1 MSSTTPSF
9 SQEQVIHN
17 VGVVRSHIAEIC
29 GDAAQSVQLVAV
41 TKNFGLE
48 AWEWARDAGCDAV
61 GENYAQEAL
70 AKALAANI
78 DKRLPL
84 HFIGHLQ
91 SNKLAQ
97 LYGKVHTWQTID
109 RESVILGLA
118 KLYAAHGG
126 SVPSVLLQVNIA
138 DEAQKSGCH
147 PRDVAKLVELARSS
161 QLHVGGLMAMGP
173 TNGDLAET
181 RQAFRE
187 TRKMCNEL
195 GLSEC
200 SAGMSH
206 DYRIALEEG
215 ATMIRVG
222 SAIFGERPQ

>member
-1 MSSTTPSF
+1 MRS
-9 SQEQVIHN
+9 VIT
-17 VGVVRSHIAEIC
+17 EIC
-29 GDAAQSVQLVAV
+29 GDAANSVQLVAV

-48 AWEWARDAGCDAV
+48 AWNWARDAGCDAV

-70 AKALAANI
+70 AKARDA
-78 DKRLPL
+78 DPVHRVPL

-91 SNKLAQ
+91 SNKLSA
-97 LYGKVHTWQTID
+97 LYGTVHTWQTID
-109 RESVILGLA
+109 RESLILGLA
-118 KLYAAHGG
+118 KLFAAHGG
-126 SVPSVLLQVNIA
+126 DAPSVLLQVNIA

-147 PRDVAKLVELARSS
+147 PRDVEKLVELALSNH
-161 QLHVGGLMAMGP
+161 LNVGGLMVMGP
-173 TNGDLAET
+173 TNADPTVT
-181 RQAFRE
+181 RQTFRE
-187 TRKMCNEL
+187 ARKMCNEL
-195 GLSEC
+195 GLLEC

>member
-17 VGVVRSHIAEIC
+17 VGVVRSHIADIC
-29 GDAAQSVQLVAV
+29 GEAAQGVQLVAV
-41 TKNFGLE
+41 TKNFGPE
-48 AWEWARDAGCDAV
+48 AWEWARDAGCNAV

-70 AKALAANI
+70 AKALAADI

-118 KLYAAHGG
+118 KLYATHGG
-126 SVPSVLLQVNIA
+126 VAPFVLLQVNIA
-138 DEAQKSGCH
+138 DETQKSGCH

-173 TNGDLAET
+173 TNGDPLET
-181 RQAFRE
+181 RQTFRE

-195 GLSEC
+195 GLLEC

-215 ATMIRVG
+215 ATIIRVG

>member
-70 AKALAANI
+70 AKALAA
-78 DKRLPL
+78 DSGTRLPL

-126 SVPSVLLQVNIA
+126 AVPSVLLQVNIA
-138 DEAQKSGCH
+138 AEAQKSGCH

-181 RQAFRE
+181 RQTFRE
-187 TRKMCNEL
+187 TRKMCNEM
-195 GLSEC
+195 GLLEC

>member
-1 MSSTTPSF
+1 MRS
-9 SQEQVIHN
+9 VITD
-17 VGVVRSHIAEIC
+17 IC
-29 GDAAQSVQLVAV
+29 GDAANSVQLVAV

-48 AWEWARDAGCDAV
+48 AWNWARDAGCDAV

-70 AKALAANI
+70 AKARDA
-78 DKRLPL
+78 DTVHRVPL

-91 SNKLAQ
+91 SNKLSA
-97 LYGKVHTWQTID
+97 LYGTVHTWQTID
-109 RESVILGLA
+109 RESLILGLA
-118 KLYAAHGG
+118 KLFAARGG
-126 SVPSVLLQVNIA
+126 DAPSVLLQVNIA

-147 PRDVAKLVELARSS
+147 PRDVEKLVELALSNH
-161 QLHVGGLMAMGP
+161 LNVGGLMVMGP
-173 TNGDLAET
+173 TNADPTVT
-181 RQAFRE
+181 RQTFRE
-187 TRKMCNEL
+187 ARKMCNEL
-195 GLSEC
+195 GLLEC

>member
-70 AKALAANI
+70 AKALAA
-78 DKRLPL
+78 DSGKRLPL

-118 KLYAAHGG
+118 KLHAAHGG
-126 SVPSVLLQVNIA
+126 SAPSVLLQVNIA

-147 PRDVAKLVELARSS
+147 PRDVAKLVELARAS

-173 TNGDLAET
+173 TNGDLVKT
-181 RQAFRE
+181 RQTFRE

-215 ATMIRVG
+215 ATIIRVG